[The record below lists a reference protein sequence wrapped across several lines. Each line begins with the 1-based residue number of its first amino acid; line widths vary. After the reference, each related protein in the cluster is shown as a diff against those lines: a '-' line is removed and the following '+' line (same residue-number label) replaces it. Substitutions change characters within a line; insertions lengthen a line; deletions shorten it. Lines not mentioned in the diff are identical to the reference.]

1 LATLEEIDSALAVAD
16 SPLGLTLVES
26 GKIDETQ
33 LRAALL
39 RQSSEL
45 IYEVLRWQRGRF
57 ELKNRPPQ
65 PLAENARLA
74 LPVASV
80 VIEGFRRVDEWRV
93 IEAKV
98 GRFEEVLVLDPV
110 AIDSMG
116 KDKLGPH
123 ENAILDAVDGVRS
136 IREIVPLTHMS
147 SFDAC
152 KILFQLMEARLVR
165 RRAR

>member
-1 LATLEEIDSALAVAD
+1 
-16 SPLGLTLVES
+16 
-26 GKIDETQ
+26 
-33 LRAALL
+33 L

-57 ELKNRPPQ
+57 ELKNKPPP

-98 GRFEEVLVLDPV
+98 GRFDEVLVLDPV
-110 AIDSMG
+110 AIDSVG
-116 KDKLGPH
+116 AENIGPH
-123 ENAILDAVDGVRS
+123 EHAMLEAIDGTRA
-136 IREIVPLTHMS
+136 IREIVSITHMS

-152 KILFQLMEARLVR
+152 KILFQLMEARLVC